1 MNKATL
7 AIISVLSILL
17 CIFFFMWRDV
27 SKDNRD
33 LKNDLNNAQ
42 IEITN
47 LNTYNIE
54 KDKEIKKI
62 RNKYNQVISTYQG
75 TDCENQ
81 KVSIEMIEALK
92 AIRDA
97 ND

>member
-1 MNKATL
+1 
-7 AIISVLSILL
+7 
-17 CIFFFMWRDV
+17 MWRDV
-27 SKDNRD
+27 RKDNANLRNE
-33 LKNDLNNAQ
+33 LRNSL
-42 IEITN
+42 IEIQN
-47 LNTYNIE
+47 LTTYNIE

-62 RNKYNQVISTYQG
+62 KNKYNQVIGSYQG

-81 KVSIEMIEALK
+81 KVSLEMIEALK

>member
-1 MNKATL
+1 MNKVTIT
-7 AIISVLSILL
+7 IISILSVLL
-17 CIFFFMWRDV
+17 CVFFFMWKDV
-27 SKDNRD
+27 RKDNANLRT
-33 LKNDLNNAQ
+33 DLNNAQ
-42 IEITN
+42 IEISN

-54 KDKEIKKI
+54 KDKELKKI
-62 RNKYNQVISTYQG
+62 KNKYNQVISTYQG

-92 AIRDA
+92 TIRDV

>member
-1 MNKATL
+1 MNKVTL
-7 AIISVLSILL
+7 TIISVLSILL

>member
-1 MNKATL
+1 MNKVTL

>member
-1 MNKATL
+1 MNKVTIT
-7 AIISVLSILL
+7 IISVLSILL
-17 CIFFFMWRDV
+17 CVFFFMWRDV
-27 SKDNRD
+27 RKDNANLR
-33 LKNDLNNAQ
+33 NDLHNAQ
-42 IEITN
+42 IEIAN

-62 RNKYNQVISTYQG
+62 KNKYNEVISTYQG

-81 KVSIEMIEALK
+81 KVSLEMIEALK

>member
-1 MNKATL
+1 MNKVTIT
-7 AIISVLSILL
+7 IISVLSILL

-27 SKDNRD
+27 RKDNANLR
-33 LKNDLNNAQ
+33 NDLHNAQ
-42 IEITN
+42 IEIAN

-54 KDKEIKKI
+54 KDKELKKI
-62 RNKYNQVISTYQG
+62 KNKYNQIIGSYEG

-81 KVSIEMIEALK
+81 KVSLEMIEALK

>member
-1 MNKATL
+1 MNKVTIT
-7 AIISVLSILL
+7 IISILSILL

-27 SKDNRD
+27 RKDNANLR
-33 LKNDLNNAQ
+33 NDLHNAQ
-42 IEITN
+42 VEIAN

-54 KDKEIKKI
+54 KDKELKKI
-62 RNKYNQVISTYQG
+62 KNKYNQVIGSYQG

-81 KVSIEMIEALK
+81 KVSLEMIEALK

>member
-1 MNKATL
+1 MNKVTL

-27 SKDNRD
+27 SKDNKD
-33 LKNDLNNAQ
+33 LKNDLSNAQ

>member
-1 MNKATL
+1 MNKVTIT
-7 AIISVLSILL
+7 IISVLSILL

-27 SKDNRD
+27 RKDNANLR
-33 LKNDLNNAQ
+33 NDLHNAQ
-42 IEITN
+42 VEIAN

-54 KDKEIKKI
+54 KDKELKKI
-62 RNKYNQVISTYQG
+62 KNKYNQIIGSYEG

-81 KVSIEMIEALK
+81 KVSLEMIEALK

>member
-1 MNKATL
+1 MNKVTIT
-7 AIISVLSILL
+7 IISILSILL

-27 SKDNRD
+27 RKDNANLR
-33 LKNDLNNAQ
+33 NDLHNAQ
-42 IEITN
+42 VEIAN

-54 KDKEIKKI
+54 KDKELKKI
-62 RNKYNQVISTYQG
+62 KNKYNQVIGSYEG

-81 KVSIEMIEALK
+81 KVSLEMIEALK

>member
-1 MNKATL
+1 MNKVTIT
-7 AIISVLSILL
+7 IISILSILL
-17 CIFFFMWRDV
+17 CVFFFMWRDV
-27 SKDNRD
+27 RKDNANLR
-33 LKNDLNNAQ
+33 NDLHNAQ
-42 IEITN
+42 VEIAN

-54 KDKEIKKI
+54 KDKELKKI
-62 RNKYNQVISTYQG
+62 KNKYNQVIGSYQG

-81 KVSIEMIEALK
+81 KVSLEMIEALK

>member
-1 MNKATL
+1 MNKVTIT
-7 AIISVLSILL
+7 IISILSILL

-27 SKDNRD
+27 RKDNSNLR
-33 LKNDLNNAQ
+33 NDLNNAQ
-42 IEITN
+42 VEISN

-54 KDKEIKKI
+54 KDKELKKI
-62 RNKYNQVISTYQG
+62 KNKYNQVISTYQG

-81 KVSIEMIEALK
+81 KVSVEMIEALK

>member
-1 MNKATL
+1 MNKVTIT
-7 AIISVLSILL
+7 IISILSILL

-27 SKDNRD
+27 RKDNANLRNE
-33 LKNDLNNAQ
+33 LRNSL
-42 IEITN
+42 IEIQN
-47 LNTYNIE
+47 LTTYNIE

-62 RNKYNQVISTYQG
+62 KNKYNQVIGSYQG

-81 KVSIEMIEALK
+81 KVSLEMIEALK

>member
-1 MNKATL
+1 MNKVTL
-7 AIISVLSILL
+7 TIISVLSILL

-62 RNKYNQVISTYQG
+62 RNKYNQIISTYQG

>member
-1 MNKATL
+1 MNKVTL
-7 AIISVLSILL
+7 TIISVLSILL

-92 AIRDA
+92 TIRDA